1 MNVSQQCGFERAKR
15 KRDIQKVMDAKGK
28 TQVSLASDLG
38 ISRQAVSA
46 TINGIIHSPAV
57 LDALREIGVPAS
69 LLFDPRATRD
79 ER

>member
-28 TQVSLASDLG
+28 TQASLASDLG

-46 TINGIIHSPAV
+46 TINGIIHSPVV
-57 LDALREIGVPAS
+57 LDALRGIGVPAS

>member
-28 TQVSLASDLG
+28 TQASLASDLG

-57 LDALREIGVPAS
+57 LDALRGIGVPAS